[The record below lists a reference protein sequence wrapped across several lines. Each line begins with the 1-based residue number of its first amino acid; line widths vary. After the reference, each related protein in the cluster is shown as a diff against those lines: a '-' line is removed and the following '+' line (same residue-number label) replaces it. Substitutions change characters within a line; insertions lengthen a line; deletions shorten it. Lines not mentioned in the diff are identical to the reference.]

1 MANSEIYWV
10 DEDGGSVVR
19 IKDRVIS
26 INNLSNFYY
35 FDQLFTSIRQGKT
48 SLRVC
53 IGEGIENQTGM
64 PTDCFKDIP
73 ASYSFHNKGKNRA
86 IHVDMFQYPFMLKV
100 FEEYLNS
107 GNTMRISIDNN
118 DLYYASALNQTYKL
132 TEESEKILKLPD

>member
-64 PTDCFKDIP
+64 PTDCLKTYQQVILFII
-73 ASYSFHNKGKNRA
+73 KGKNRA
-86 IHVDMFQYPFMLKV
+86 IHVDMFSVSFHAQSI
-100 FEEYLNS
+100 EEYLNS